1 MPTNPPMNIDNLH
14 IASQKPKIYERGDSS
29 MWTDDHI
36 SKKLLE
42 IHLNPEL
49 DSASRTPESINKTVE
64 FISHACKESSM
75 SILDLGCGPGIYLE
89 KLAELG
95 HNCTGVDFSKNSI
108 SYARSQA
115 KEKGLEINYLC
126 QNYLELDFENQ
137 FDLIILIYTD
147 LGVLLPDEREELLDK
162 IHRALKPG
170 GVFIFDLVNDKNI
183 EQKFQ
188 EQQTWVLEYSG
199 FWKPGPYMELANGF
213 HYPDEKVFL
222 KQHTIIDESD
232 RINIYRF
239 WTHYFTSEDVIA
251 LLSSRNFIL
260 TECKENILPA
270 TDIWNGENIT
280 FYKTIASSKNM
291 W

>member
-1 MPTNPPMNIDNLH
+1 LNIDKLH
-14 IASQKPKIYERGDSS
+14 IASQRPKIYERGDSI

-64 FISHACKESSM
+64 FISNACTESSM
-75 SILDLGCGPGIYLE
+75 SILDLGCGPGFYLE

-95 HNCTGVDFSKNSI
+95 HKCTGVDFSKNSI
-108 SYARSQA
+108 SYAKGQA

-126 QNYLELDFENQ
+126 QNYLELDFETQ

-147 LGVLLPDEREELLDK
+147 LGVLFPDEREELLDK

-183 EQKFQ
+183 DLKFQ
-188 EQQTWVLEYSG
+188 EQQTLVFKYGG
-199 FWKPGPYMELANGF
+199 FWKPVPYMELANGF

-222 KQHTIIDESD
+222 KQHTIIDEAD
-232 RINIYRF
+232 RVNIYRF
-239 WTHYFTSEDVIA
+239 WTHYFTSEDVIS
-251 LLSSRNFIL
+251 LLSSRNFKL

>member
-1 MPTNPPMNIDNLH
+1 MNIDKLH
-14 IASQKPKIYERGDSS
+14 IASQKPKIYERGDSI

-49 DSASRTPESINKTVE
+49 DSASRTTESIKKTVE

-75 SILDLGCGPGIYLE
+75 SILDLGCGPGLYLE

-95 HNCTGVDFSKNSI
+95 HKCTGVDFSKNSI

-115 KEKGLEINYLC
+115 KEKGLEINYLY

-137 FDLIILIYTD
+137 FDLVILIYTD
-147 LGVLLPDEREELLDK
+147 LGVLLPDERDELLDK

-170 GVFIFDLVNDKNI
+170 GIFIFDLVNDKNI

-188 EQQTWVLEYSG
+188 EQQTWAFEYSG

-222 KQHTIIDESD
+222 KQHTIVDESD
-232 RINIYRF
+232 RVNIYRF
-239 WTHYFTSEDVIA
+239 WTHYFTSEEVIA
-251 LLSSRNFIL
+251 LLSFRSFIL

-270 TDIWNGENIT
+270 SDFWNGENIT
-280 FYKTIASSKNM
+280 FFKTIASS
-291 W
+291 